1 MKSVIVIAAA
11 LALGGTAFA
20 GTAANNGQQKH
31 GIVDTVKKD
40 AHQIG
45 SSARQDMHRIVRADK
60 FRQEQAAAQ
69 GHGHAQAQ
77 ASAMGAGSTDSSVS
91 SDRQARMDAAYANWQ
106 RSHR

>member
-31 GIVDTVKKD
+31 GIVDTVKQD
-40 AHQIG
+40 ARQIG

-60 FRQEQAAAQ
+60 FRQEQAAGQ
-69 GHGHAQAQ
+69 SHGSPQT
-77 ASAMGAGSTDSSVS
+77 SALGAGAVDTGVP

-106 RSHR
+106 RTHR